1 MLAYEIVSRFQ
12 PKSKR
17 LRDKL
22 QNKLQNNIA
31 FTDQKLCN
39 NKFMWC
45 FRKMKLN
52 FKIDIGIL
60 GNKLGKSPKMW
71 WYRQC
76 FLACMHTHRVRG
88 LHKT

>member
-60 GNKLGKSPKMW
+60 GNKLGRCGGIDSV
-71 WYRQC
+71 
-76 FLACMHTHRVRG
+76 FLHACMIHIE
-88 LHKT
+88 